1 MVEVDVV
8 ELLQPD
14 SERPSPL
21 RKTTA
26 QTRRNARERRPKNPP
41 HSNAANVMA
50 AGAPKG
56 LGGIVRAVGVLNNLP
71 FPVVPVY
78 WALAQSEGLVPI
90 VKLTGTGAVPETVVL
105 GMLL

>member
-1 MVEVDVV
+1 MVEELVSDPEISIVYVSCEMVEVDVV

-21 RKTTA
+21 RKATA

-50 AGAPKG
+50 AAGAPKG
-56 LGGIVRAVGVLNNLP
+56 LGGIFRALDALTNLR

-78 WALAQSEGLVPI
+78 
-90 VKLTGTGAVPETVVL
+90 
-105 GMLL
+105 